1 MSTLVELPPEKYNL
15 NAFDNFKPKLSNFTI
30 ENARALMWFSQLAY
44 ETGRP
49 ETIRSVASAS
59 WGFDSVSPFA
69 RRQVGIPTNF
79 ETCGIIGEGLNAVVL
94 AFAGTDPAV
103 WENLATDFDIEI
115 NEGSNTHH
123 GFQAALEGVLP
134 EVDQAILASQQG
146 GKPLFIAGHSLGAAL
161 AALAARHAVDVRGVV
176 PAAVYVFGMPRVGGE
191 QFRADY
197 QAKLGSITYRLVH
210 GLDIVARIPR
220 SGSNYRH
227 VGCLLQCESGKKF
240 NLTQLSNIG
249 LDEPD
254 LALAQSIV
262 RGINDL
268 LSGNVLAP
276 PGPGPFGPLF
286 RVLPQPIRDHL
297 QDRYLT
303 ALS

>member
-134 EVDQAILASQQG
+134 D
-146 GKPLFIAGHSLGAAL
+146 F
-161 AALAARHAVDVRGVV
+161 
-176 PAAVYVFGMPRVGGE
+176 
-191 QFRADY
+191 
-197 QAKLGSITYRLVH
+197 
-210 GLDIVARIPR
+210 
-220 SGSNYRH
+220 
-227 VGCLLQCESGKKF
+227 ESGHDTCANECPLLGVKRTLPSF
-240 NLTQLSNIG
+240 HLTTS
-249 LDEPD
+249 
-254 LALAQSIV
+254 S
-262 RGINDL
+262 
-268 LSGNVLAP
+268 
-276 PGPGPFGPLF
+276 
-286 RVLPQPIRDHL
+286 LPV
-297 QDRYLT
+297 
-303 ALS
+303 

>member
-1 MSTLVELPPEKYNL
+1 MSTLVELPPEEFNL
-15 NAFDNFKPKLSNFTI
+15 NAFDNFNPKLTNFTI

-49 ETIRSVASAS
+49 ETIRFVASAS
-59 WGFDSVSPFA
+59 WGFGSVSPFA

-79 ETCGIIGEGLNAVVL
+79 ETCGIIGERLNAVVL

-176 PAAVYVFGMPRVGGE
+176 PGAVYVFGMPRVGGE

-240 NLTQLSNIG
+240 NLMQLSNIG

-254 LALAQSIV
+254 LGLAQSIV
-262 RGINDL
+262 GGINGL
-268 LSGNVLAP
+268 LSGNLSAP

>member
-1 MSTLVELPPEKYNL
+1 MSTLVELPPEKYNP
-15 NAFDNFKPKLSNFTI
+15 NAFDNFKPELTNFTI

-79 ETCGIIGEGLNAVVL
+79 ETCGIIGERPNALVL

-146 GKPLFIAGHSLGAAL
+146 GKPLFITGHSLGAAL

-176 PAAVYVFGMPRVGGE
+176 RAVYVFGMPRVGGE

-220 SGSNYRH
+220 SGSDYRH

-240 NLTQLSNIG
+240 DLTQLSNIG

-254 LALAQSIV
+254 LGLAQSIV
-262 RGINDL
+262 GGINGL
-268 LSGNVLAP
+268 LSGNLLAP

-297 QDRYLT
+297 QDRYWT